1 MNRKE
6 TTAFLSKLL
15 TARLAGVGKYYASE
29 VTIDWGSRNERRIDF
44 LEFDP
49 LNQFSVSGLEKGV
62 FTCYEVKS
70 CKEDVFSG
78 NGLNFIGEKNYIV
91 TTMQC
96 WKDIQEKYRNGEL
109 RDHIKSLSPDNSD
122 YWGILVAVPNYR
134 DIKDEFYDVT
144 PLKDPQLWQW
154 ELKCV
159 IPCRMGPRK
168 RSITELLFYMMRS
181 GK

>member
-1 MNRKE
+1 MSHRKDRMNEQNTYRH
-6 TTAFLSKLL
+6 TL
-15 TARLAGVGKYYASE
+15 
-29 VTIDWGSRNERRIDF
+29 
-44 LEFDP
+44 
-49 LNQFSVSGLEKGV
+49 VSGLEKGV

-109 RDHIKSLSPDNSD
+109 REHIKSLSPDNSD

-134 DIKDEFYDVT
+134 DIQDEFYDVT
-144 PLKDPQLWQW
+144 PLEDPQLWQW
-154 ELKCV
+154 ELRAV
-159 IPCRMGPRK
+159 IPCRMGPRR

-181 GK
+181 GR